1 MNIATCLN
9 LYKIAYDDLCMIAE
23 HLREGQTL
31 KLNEDY
37 LSALMKFDH
46 LHRTLSDMIG
56 GEIHETMSRTQNHI
70 KMFKKADGK
79 GLFSIERLNENK

>member
-1 MNIATCLN
+1 M
-9 LYKIAYDDLCMIAE
+9 YKIAYDDMCMIAE

-56 GEIHETMSRTQNHI
+56 GDIHETMGRVQNHI
-70 KMFKKADGK
+70 KMFKKAEGK
-79 GLFSIERLNENK
+79 GLFSVERLNENK